1 MATTEER
8 VLAILRE
15 HLDRVFPIETGS
27 NFIRDLNMDEIEA
40 PEIIFALEE
49 SFNISIA
56 FEGRF
61 HDPSDLFFF
70 TAQTVGDL
78 IHYVDR
84 LVAEQS

>member
-15 HLDRVFPIETGS
+15 HLDRGFPIETGS
-27 NFIRDLNMDEIEA
+27 NFFRDLSMDE
-40 PEIIFALEE
+40 LEE
-49 SFNISIA
+49 SFNISIGMDVKHPGA
-56 FEGRF
+56 
-61 HDPSDLFFF
+61 LFFSD
-70 TAQTVGDL
+70 APTVGAL